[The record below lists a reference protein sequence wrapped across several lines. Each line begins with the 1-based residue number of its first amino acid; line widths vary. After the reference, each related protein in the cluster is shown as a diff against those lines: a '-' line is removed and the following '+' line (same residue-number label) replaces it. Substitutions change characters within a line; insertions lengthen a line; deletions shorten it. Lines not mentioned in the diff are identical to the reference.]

1 MRSEEARPDL
11 GQSLLRGRELLP
23 RAPNE
28 DAIAHVLR
36 AYCVP
41 PTPNPAIV
49 LVLCVVF
56 ALILS

>member
-11 GQSLLRGRELLP
+11 GQSLLCGRELLP
-23 RAPNE
+23 RVTNKDE
-28 DAIAHVLR
+28 ISHVLS

-41 PTPNPAIV
+41 LTPNPAMV
-49 LVLCVVF
+49 LVLCVVI